1 MSPCLFV
8 SSLFSLLVDLSLWCH
23 LLVLRA
29 SALVAFSFF
38 SSYRLLL
45 LTFLF
50 LFLVSL
56 LVVLFSLKEI
66 ARSNTRHKV
75 RIKRQGATRQKEKQE
90 ARSKHYKPAK
100 IEEPKRRS
108 KTQPNKKITAHMTKE
123 STGTQSEKPGAR
135 HKKKRTRSQFARAS
149 VVLMAN
155 TVCGIPKPTKLECR
169 GSAPRRRATRPP
181 FPLTMETLKCAF
193 ACPLMRRG

>member
-8 SSLFSLLVDLSLWCH
+8 SSLFFLLVDLSLWCH

-38 SSYRLLL
+38 SAYRLLL

-56 LVVLFSLKEI
+56 PVVLFSLKEI

-75 RIKRQGATRQKEKQE
+75 RSKGQGATRQKEKQE
-90 ARSKHYKPAK
+90 ARSKQYKPAN

-108 KTQPNKKITAHMTKE
+108 KTQPNNKITAHMTKE

-135 HKKKRTRSQFARAS
+135 HKKKRTRSQFSRAS

-155 TVCGIPKPTKLECR
+155 TVCGIPQPTKLECR
-169 GSAPRRRATRPP
+169 GSAPQRRAARPP
-181 FPLTMETLKCAF
+181 SPLTMETLKCAF
-193 ACPLMRRG
+193 ACPLMRWG

>member
-1 MSPCLFV
+1 MSPSC
-8 SSLFSLLVDLSLWCH
+8 
-23 LLVLRA
+23 A
-29 SALVAFSFF
+29 SCFCSCCF
-38 SSYRLLL
+38 LLL
-45 LTFLF
+45 LFISTLASYFS
-50 LFLVSL
+50 FLVFGLSL